1 MTNIELKKAA
11 AEKAIEKVNDGMIIG
26 LGSGSTVQFALELIS
41 EKIKSGELKEIVG
54 IPTSKRTEEEAKRL
68 EIPIVNFNELRNKTY
83 SDKIIDLTIDGADE
97 ADYNLNL
104 IKGGGGAMLREK
116 IIAHASKK
124 NVTIIDETKLSER
137 VGIKSSLP
145 IEVLEFSFE
154 NEKHFLESL
163 GAEISLRKNYNDKNF
178 ITDNGN
184 LILDAKFFVIEN
196 ADELNIK
203 LNNQPGILG
212 HGLFVGICDEI
223 ICAKKNGVEILE
235 RIAHRSNGCNWLK
248 MIN

>member
-1 MTNIELKKAA
+1 MTNIELKKAT
-11 AEKAIEKVNDGMIIG
+11 AEITIEKVKDGMIIG

-41 EKIKSGELKEIVG
+41 EKIKSGEVKEIVG
-54 IPTSKRTEEEAKRL
+54 IPTSKKTEEEAVKL
-68 EIPIVNFNELRNKTY
+68 GIPVISINELRKNKVG
-83 SDKIIDLTIDGADE
+83 DKIIDLTIDGADE

-116 IIAHASKK
+116 IIAHVSKK

-137 VGIKSSLP
+137 VGTKSSLP

-154 NEKHFLESL
+154 NEKYFLESL

-196 ADELNIK
+196 AEELNDK
-203 LNNQPGILG
+203 LNMQPGILG
-212 HGLFVGICDEI
+212 HGLFVGICDEL
-223 ICAKKNGVEILE
+223 ICAGKNGVEIFTKN
-235 RIAHRSNGCNWLK
+235 STQS
-248 MIN
+248 